1 MKRLP
6 VRAARTSER
15 IAIQAEPYAPS
26 RISFI
31 DRQSPVPGSFASQN
45 VQPLVGVLVIA
56 IAADEGES
64 CRFPSNMSASSLTS
78 ARYSWPLY
86 FARTWVPCGNRTPLA
101 TQSPGRCRDSDA
113 ATLLPAEGNPKSC
126 LRTSFSVTS
135 SDERRTVIALNTSKS
150 T

>member
-31 DRQSPVPGSFASQN
+31 DRQSPVPGNFASQN
-45 VQPLVGVLVIA
+45 VQPLVGTFVIA

-64 CRFPSNMSASSLTS
+64 CRFPSSMSAPSFTS
-78 ARYSWPLY
+78 AR
-86 FARTWVPCGNRTPLA
+86 
-101 TQSPGRCRDSDA
+101 
-113 ATLLPAEGNPKSC
+113 
-126 LRTSFSVTS
+126 
-135 SDERRTVIALNTSKS
+135 
-150 T
+150 